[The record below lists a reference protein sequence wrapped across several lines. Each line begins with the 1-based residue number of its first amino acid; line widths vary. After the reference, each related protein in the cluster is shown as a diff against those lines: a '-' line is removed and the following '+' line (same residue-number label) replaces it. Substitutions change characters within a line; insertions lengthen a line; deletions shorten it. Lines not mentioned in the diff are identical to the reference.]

1 MCLYLPWE
9 GHMKKNQRQELIRRL
24 IQQNHVR
31 TQKQLLQLMA
41 EQGITVTQGTVSND
55 LREMGVVK
63 ERLADGTSTYVS
75 AKGTEGQSR
84 TDIVDLI
91 LTITQVEFLCIIKT
105 APQDAELLGVLLDES
120 SFPEV
125 IGTLAG
131 YDTVVVISH
140 SKAAATHLIQRLR
153 PAH

>member
-1 MCLYLPWE
+1 
-9 GHMKKNQRQELIRRL
+9 MKKNQRQELIRRL
-24 IQQNHVR
+24 IQQDHVR
-31 TQKQLLQLMA
+31 TQEQLLQLMA
-41 EQGITVTQGTVSND
+41 KQGVTITQGTVSND

-63 ERLADGTSTYVS
+63 ERLADGTSAYVS
-75 AKGTEGQSR
+75 AKGTKGQSR
-84 TDIVDLI
+84 PDIMDLI

-105 APQDAELLGVLLDES
+105 APQDADLLGVLLDES

-140 SKAAATHLIQRLR
+140 SRSAATRLIQRLQ
-153 PAH
+153 PTD